1 MTPRRYYFQ
10 IRSANVIESITAHS
24 LCEAKAIAAQTWLP
38 WWGELEWLNPISVTD
53 IPAYR

>member
-24 LCEAKAIAAQTWLP
+24 LFEAKAIAAETWLP
-38 WWGELEWLNPISVTD
+38 WWQELEWLNSVSVTD
-53 IPAYR
+53 IPAYQ